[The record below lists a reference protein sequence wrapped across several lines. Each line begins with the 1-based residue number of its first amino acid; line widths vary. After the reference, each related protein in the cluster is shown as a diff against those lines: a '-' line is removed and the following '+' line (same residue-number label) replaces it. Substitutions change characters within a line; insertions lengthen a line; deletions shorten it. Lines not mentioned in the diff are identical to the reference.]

1 MAQQANLQVASR
13 TVTGKGAAR
22 SLRREGKVP
31 GVIYGHGREA
41 ESVTVDTATL
51 KKMLVGISAATTIVD
66 VTVDGRA
73 PVKALIREIQR
84 DSLRPADIIHL
95 DLYEVRSDEEIT
107 LQVPVR
113 LIGIPDGVRNFGGVL
128 DHVLRE
134 LEIEVLPADIPEHVD
149 LDVTA
154 LAIGHSLF
162 VRDLQVPK
170 AKVLNDPDTPICTVV
185 APRAEEA
192 PGGGRRRGGCAGRA
206 GAHPEAEGRGR
217 GRDRREGLSP
227 ARDRWAGQPRPGVR
241 RNPAQRRVSIGRP
254 PGGPLASWDRSAA
267 ASARGRP
274 RERGTAAPCA

>member
-1 MAQQANLQVASR
+1 MAQQANLQVSSR

-31 GVIYGHGREA
+31 AVIYGHGREA
-41 ESVTVDTATL
+41 ESVTVETATL
-51 KKMLVGISAATTIVD
+51 KKTLVGISAATAILD
-66 VTVDGRA
+66 VTVDERA

-84 DSLRPADIIHL
+84 DSLRPAEIIHL

-113 LIGIPDGVRNFGGVL
+113 LIGVPDGVRNFGGVL

-134 LEIEVLPADIPEHVD
+134 LEIEVLPSDIPEHVE

-162 VRDLQVPK
+162 VRDLKIEK
-170 AKVLNDPDTPICTVV
+170 AEILNDPDTPVCTVV

-192 PGGGRRRGGCAGRA
+192 PAPVEEAAVTAEPELIRKPKPEDEGE
-206 GAHPEAEGRGR
+206 PEAK
-217 GRDRREGLSP
+217 
-227 ARDRWAGQPRPGVR
+227 A
-241 RNPAQRRVSIGRP
+241 
-254 PGGPLASWDRSAA
+254 
-267 ASARGRP
+267 
-274 RERGTAAPCA
+274 

>member
-1 MAQQANLQVASR
+1 MAQQANLTVSSR
-13 TVTGKGAAR
+13 TSTGKGAAR
-22 SLRREGKVP
+22 TLRREGKVP

-41 ESVTVDTATL
+41 ESVSVDTAAL
-51 KKMLVGISAATTIVD
+51 KKMLVGISAATAILD

-84 DSLRPADIIHL
+84 DSLRPAEIIHL

-107 LQVPVR
+107 LQVPIR

-154 LAIGHSLF
+154 LTIGHLLF

-192 PGGGRRRGGCAGRA
+192 PVVAAAEEPAVAEPELIRKPKA
-206 GAHPEAEGRGR
+206 EAEG
-217 GRDRREGLSP
+217 E
-227 ARDRWAGQPRPGVR
+227 AEEKA
-241 RNPAQRRVSIGRP
+241 
-254 PGGPLASWDRSAA
+254 
-267 ASARGRP
+267 
-274 RERGTAAPCA
+274 